1 MVRAGVREARRE
13 GMIKS
18 YTGDPD
24 EDSQRMGH
32 WSWGF
37 EERVRICLA
46 MKVEGR
52 GNTISEKESMA
63 IKGGSDGV
71 FQAKS
76 AEWDLCPTNDEAKKM
91 PRPRV

>member
-1 MVRAGVREARRE
+1 MREARRE
-13 GMIKS
+13 GLIKS

-24 EDSQRMGH
+24 EDSQRTGH

-37 EERVRICLA
+37 EERGRICLE

-63 IKGGSDGV
+63 IKGGSDGGGL
-71 FQAKS
+71 KS
-76 AEWDLCPTNDEAKKM
+76 LPSQVN
-91 PRPRV
+91 RVGPLPHK